1 MITIY
6 KSFGYTI
13 PNFSLLF
20 SLCFLI
26 PHLGGSFLPYIVA
39 GIASL
44 PYTWRVVD
52 NSLDTC
58 PIVALL
64 VVVEWDARCGDAIHG
79 SFCH

>member
-13 PNFSLLF
+13 LNFSLLF

-26 PHLGGSFLPYIVA
+26 PYLGGSFLPYIVA
-39 GIASL
+39 RIASL
-44 PYTWRVVD
+44 PSTWRVVD
-52 NSLDTC
+52 HSLDTC

-64 VVVEWDARCGDAIHG
+64 VVVEWDARCGDAIQG